1 MPSSTLEDNGK
12 TLMQTAV
19 ELNKPKF
26 VKILLKKSVDPNYTN
41 GSQKEPVLLAAEGGR
56 HEILELFRRHT
67 SRPDCSNPVNFVV
80 WDKRTHQ
87 VGQGQWPCKYFLDN
101 SKLPLIRGF
110 KT

>member
-1 MPSSTLEDNGK
+1 MYLRKEKENWHPFLLPSSTLEDNGK

-41 GSQKEPVLLAAEGGR
+41 ESQKEPVLLAAEGGR

-87 VGQGQWPCKYFLDN
+87 VGLRPCK
-101 SKLPLIRGF
+101 
-110 KT
+110 